1 MTNKKINMKRMLAI
15 APHTD
20 DIELGCG
27 ATLHKYRDTY
37 QIDALA
43 LTSAQPLSTGDPVQ
57 EFFNAMKVI
66 GANATFANFEPR
78 VLNESRQK
86 LLDYFW
92 NLQQKEK
99 YDIIFCPSSYDH
111 HQDHQIV
118 YQETFR
124 AFKHSTILGYEL
136 PWNNRTFST
145 DVFISLAKEDID
157 AKIKM
162 LDCYETQLER
172 AFMCKEYV
180 TDIARTRGLQIGRK
194 YVEAFESIR
203 IVDLL

>member
-1 MTNKKINMKRMLAI
+1 MKKILAI

-27 ATLHKYRDTY
+27 GTLHKYKDKY
-37 QIDALA
+37 KIDALA
-43 LTSAQPLSTGDPVQ
+43 ITSAQPLSTGDPIQ
-57 EFFNAMKVI
+57 EFHNAMKII
-66 GANATFANFEPR
+66 GANSEFLGFEPR
-78 VLNESRQK
+78 VLNSSRQE

-92 NLQQKEK
+92 KLQQTEK

-111 HQDHQIV
+111 HQDHQV
-118 YQETFR
+118 VQQEAFR

-145 DVFISLAKEDID
+145 DVFISLKEKDIEAKV
-157 AKIKM
+157 KM

-180 TDIARTRGLQIGRK
+180 TDIARTRGLQVGKK
-194 YVEAFESIR
+194 YVESFEAIR
-203 IVDLL
+203 IIDLL

>member
-1 MTNKKINMKRMLAI
+1 MKKILAL

-27 ATLHKYRDTY
+27 ATLHKYKDEY

-43 LTSAQPLSTGDPVQ
+43 ITSAQPLATGDPVQ
-57 EFFNAMKVI
+57 EFYDAMDII
-66 GANATFANFEPR
+66 GANAWF
-78 VLNESRQK
+78 
-86 LLDYFW
+86 LDYECRILNDRRQDLLNYFW
-92 NLQQKEK
+92 QLQQKNK
-99 YDIIFCPSSYDH
+99 YDIVFCPSSYDH
-111 HQDHQIV
+111 HQDHQVV
-118 YQETFR
+118 YAEAFR

-136 PWNNRTFST
+136 PWNNRIFRT
-145 DVFISLAKEDID
+145 DVFISVEQQDID

-180 TDIARTRGLQIGRK
+180 QDIARTRALQVGKK
-194 YVEAFESIR
+194 YVESFEAIR
-203 IVDLL
+203 VIDLL

>member
-1 MTNKKINMKRMLAI
+1 MKKILAL

-27 ATLHKYRDTY
+27 ATLHKYKDEY

-43 LTSAQPLSTGDPVQ
+43 ITSAQPLATGDPVQ
-57 EFFNAMKVI
+57 EFYNAMDII
-66 GANATFANFEPR
+66 GANAWF
-78 VLNESRQK
+78 
-86 LLDYFW
+86 LDYECRILNDRRQDLLNYFW
-92 NLQQKEK
+92 QLQQKNK
-99 YDIIFCPSSYDH
+99 YDIVFCPSSYDH
-111 HQDHQIV
+111 HQDHQVV
-118 YQETFR
+118 YAEAFR

-136 PWNNRTFST
+136 PWNNRIFRT
-145 DVFISLAKEDID
+145 DVFISVEQQDID

-180 TDIARTRGLQIGRK
+180 QDIARTRALQVGKK
-194 YVEAFESIR
+194 YVESFEAIR
-203 IVDLL
+203 VIDLL

>member
-1 MTNKKINMKRMLAI
+1 MKKILAI

-27 ATLHKYRDTY
+27 ATLHKYKDQY
-37 QIDALA
+37 HIDAIA
-43 LTSAQPLSTGDPVQ
+43 ISSAQPLAKGDPVQ
-57 EFFNAMKVI
+57 EFYDAMKII
-66 GANATFANFEPR
+66 GANVSFLDFQCRT
-78 VLNESRQK
+78 LNERRQD

-92 NLQQKEK
+92 QLQQKNK

-111 HQDHQIV
+111 HQDHQV
-118 YQETFR
+118 TYDEVFR

-136 PWNNRTFST
+136 PWNNRTFRT
-145 DVFISLAKEDID
+145 DVFISVQENDIN

-180 TDIARTRGLQIGRK
+180 KDIARTRGLQVNKK
-194 YVEAFESIR
+194 YVEAFEAIR
-203 IVDLL
+203 IIDLL

>member
-1 MTNKKINMKRMLAI
+1 MKKILAI

-27 ATLHKYRDTY
+27 ATLHKYKDQY
-37 QIDALA
+37 QIDTVAIS
-43 LTSAQPLSTGDPVQ
+43 SAQPLAKGDPVQ
-57 EFFNAMKVI
+57 EFYDAMKII
-66 GANATFANFEPR
+66 GANVSFLDFQCRT
-78 VLNESRQK
+78 LNERRQD

-92 NLQQKEK
+92 QLQQKNK

-111 HQDHQIV
+111 HQDHQV
-118 YQETFR
+118 TYDEAFR

-136 PWNNRTFST
+136 PWNNRTFRT
-145 DVFISLAKEDID
+145 DVFISVEEDNID
-157 AKIKM
+157 AKVKM

-180 TDIARTRGLQIGRK
+180 KDIARTRGLQVNKK
-194 YVEAFESIR
+194 YVEAFEAIR
-203 IVDLL
+203 IIDLL